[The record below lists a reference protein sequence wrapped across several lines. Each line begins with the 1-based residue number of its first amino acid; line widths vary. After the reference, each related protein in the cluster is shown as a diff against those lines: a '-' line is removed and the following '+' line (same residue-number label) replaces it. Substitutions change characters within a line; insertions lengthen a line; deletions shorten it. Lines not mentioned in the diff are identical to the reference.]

1 MVEIRVIIFD
11 DNEKIRNSLA
21 LMFSGYEHI
30 HLVDSF
36 ATYDDIVNKI
46 NRVAA
51 NLVIMDIEIPPK
63 DGIEAVTEIR
73 KAGLDIPVLMFT
85 VFEDDEKIF
94 NSICAGAQG
103 YLLKNSTPEILI
115 SSIEDLMTG
124 GAPMTPSIA
133 RRILKKFSEEI
144 QPPKAKDEYNLTK
157 RELEILKLLTLGKS
171 YKAISAEC
179 NISYETVRTH
189 IRNIYMKLHVT
200 TMSEAV
206 AKALNERLIK
216 D

>member
-1 MVEIRVIIFD
+1 MIEVRVILFD

-21 LMFSGYEHI
+21 LMFSGYDHI

-36 ATYDDIVNKI
+36 ASYDDIVNRI

-51 NLVIMDIEIPPK
+51 NLVIMDIELPPVN
-63 DGIEAVTEIR
+63 GIEAVTEIR

-94 NSICAGAQG
+94 KSICAGAQG
-103 YLLKNSTPEILI
+103 YLLKNSTPEMLI
-115 SSIEDLMTG
+115 ASIKDLMTG
-124 GAPMTPSIA
+124 GAPMSPSIA
-133 RRILKKFSEEI
+133 RRILKKFKEEI
-144 QPPKAKDEYNLTK
+144 QFPQTKEEYNLTH
-157 RELEILKLLTLGKS
+157 RELEILKFLTLGNS
-171 YKAISAEC
+171 YKEISKEC
-179 NISYETVRTH
+179 GISYETVRTH

-206 AKALNERLIK
+206 AKALNERLIR